1 MPAGCISVKKRV
13 KKLKK
18 EHKTSYPLAI
28 LLNVVSTLIG
38 FGGVIVGIMLLSGI
52 LDGIFTPEKKAVGDI
67 SEPTFWETLGEYK
80 NIIAYVLMGVSVLQ
94 YVAFR
99 IPLKKM
105 LSKSILDNEYDEFG
119 RSKKK
124 SFENLTRKEREE
136 LDLQK
141 AAQMEQLLSSSVIKK
156 ITKHG
161 SENPEKDLS
170 ELVGLSAVKEKIT
183 EMVARMKFEKE
194 AGNIKKSGYGMN
206 GRHFCFYGSA
216 GTGKTTVARIIA
228 GFLYQQGYIKENK
241 VIEINGGF
249 LKEGEYSET
258 KTKLV
263 IQQAYGG
270 VLFIDEAY
278 SIIEGNGNYGK
289 AVIAE
294 LIKEME
300 DNRDK
305 FTVILAGYKNDMKR
319 LVDTNEGFKSRIKE
333 YLEFPD
339 YSVEEMKQIFEN
351 MAHSSNFVV
360 SEEAMLNFE
369 IRANKEKNL
378 LSFGNGRTVR
388 NVLDESIDRHALN
401 YGRGEIDKEKKFVLC
416 GCDISTVPNT
426 KVL

>member
-1 MPAGCISVKKRV
+1 MAD
-13 KKLKK
+13 KK

-28 LLNVVSTLIG
+28 IFN
-38 FGGVIVGIMLLSGI
+38 ML
-52 LDGIFTPEKKAVGDI
+52 
-67 SEPTFWETLGEYK
+67 
-80 NIIAYVLMGVSVLQ
+80 SVLVLLGGWIFFA
-94 YVAFR
+94 YAKLTAVKSTTGDTGFFENKSNIALIVAVLCLIQFLALKA
-99 IPLKKM
+99 PLKKM
-105 LSKSILDNEYDEFG
+105 LNKAVLDNEYDEFG
-119 RSKKK
+119 RSKKSK
-124 SFENLTRKEREE
+124 YENLTRQQREQM
-136 LDLQK
+136 DLQK

-156 ITKHG
+156 ITKKG
-161 SENPEKDLS
+161 SSEPEKDLNS
-170 ELVGLSAVKEKIT
+170 LIGLADVKQKVT
-183 EMVARMKFEKE
+183 EMVARMKFERDAAKD
-194 AGNIKKSGYGMN
+194 KKGKQNKSEYGMN

-228 GFLYQQGYIKENK
+228 GFLYENGYIKENK

-278 SIIEGNGNYGK
+278 SIIEGNANYGK
-289 AVIAE
+289 AAIAE

-339 YSVEEMKQIFEN
+339 YSVPEMTQIFEN
-351 MAHSSNFVV
+351 MAHSAGFVV
-360 SEEAMLNFE
+360 SEGAMNKFEQRISNEKALN
-369 IRANKEKNL
+369 
-378 LSFGNGRTVR
+378 SFGNGRTVR
-388 NVLDESIDRHALN
+388 NVLDECIDRHALN
-401 YGRGEIDKEKKFVLC
+401 YGQEIIGKEERFILC
-416 GCDISTVPNT
+416 DCDVSVAPNR

>member
-1 MPAGCISVKKRV
+1 MK
-13 KKLKK
+13 
-18 EHKTSYPLAI
+18 HKTSYPLAI
-28 LLNVVSTLIG
+28 FLNTLSLVAMLCGIGFMAYTLITHSETSSG
-38 FGGVIVGIMLLSGI
+38 FGSEGQSGLDVRIIGYIAGGVGFLQFII
-52 LDGIFTPEKKAVGDI
+52 L
-67 SEPTFWETLGEYK
+67 
-80 NIIAYVLMGVSVLQ
+80 
-94 YVAFR
+94 R
-99 IPLKKM
+99 IPLKRM
-105 LSKSILDNEYDEFG
+105 LNKAVLDNEYDDFG

-124 SFENLTRKEREE
+124 SFDNLTRKEREQ

-141 AAQMEQLLSSSVIKK
+141 AAHTEQLLPSSVIKK
-156 ITKHG
+156 ITKKG
-161 SENPEKDLS
+161 SENPEKDLND
-170 ELVGLSAVKEKIT
+170 LIGLTDVKRKVT
-183 EMVARMKFEKE
+183 EMVARMTFERDTNKDLD
-194 AGNIKKSGYGMN
+194 KSQYGMN

-228 GFLYQQGYIKENK
+228 GFLYQNGYIKENK

-249 LKEGEYSET
+249 LKEGEYSEE

-278 SIIEGNGNYGK
+278 SLVEGNLNYGK
-289 AVIAE
+289 AAVAE

-339 YSVEEMKQIFEN
+339 YSIDEMSQIFEN

-360 SEEAMLNFE
+360 SEMAMLNFTSRISAE
-369 IRANKEKNL
+369 KEL
-378 LSFGNGRTVR
+378 ASFGNGRTVR
-388 NVLDESIDRHALN
+388 NVLDECIDRHALN
-401 YGRGEIDKEKKFVLC
+401 YGQGIITSEEKYILC
-416 GCDISTVPNT
+416 GCDVSVVPNR

>member
-1 MPAGCISVKKRV
+1 MQFI
-13 KKLKK
+13 
-18 EHKTSYPLAI
+18 I
-28 LLNVVSTLIG
+28 L
-38 FGGVIVGIMLLSGI
+38 
-52 LDGIFTPEKKAVGDI
+52 
-67 SEPTFWETLGEYK
+67 
-80 NIIAYVLMGVSVLQ
+80 
-94 YVAFR
+94 R
-99 IPLKKM
+99 IPLKRM
-105 LSKSILDNEYDEFG
+105 LNKAVLDNEYDDFG

-124 SFENLTRKEREE
+124 SFDNLTRKEREQ

-141 AAQMEQLLSSSVIKK
+141 AAHTEQLLPSSVIKK
-156 ITKHG
+156 ITKKG
-161 SENPEKDLS
+161 SENPEKDLND
-170 ELVGLSAVKEKIT
+170 LIGLTDVKRKVT
-183 EMVARMKFEKE
+183 EMVARMTFERDTNKDLD
-194 AGNIKKSGYGMN
+194 KSQYGMN

-228 GFLYQQGYIKENK
+228 GFLYQNGYIKENK

-249 LKEGEYSET
+249 LKEGEYSEE

-278 SIIEGNGNYGK
+278 SLVEGNLNYGK
-289 AVIAE
+289 AAVAE

-339 YSVEEMKQIFEN
+339 YSIDEMSQIFEN

-360 SEEAMLNFE
+360 SEMAMLNFTSRISAE
-369 IRANKEKNL
+369 KEL
-378 LSFGNGRTVR
+378 ASFGNGRTVR
-388 NVLDESIDRHALN
+388 NVLDECIDRHALN
-401 YGRGEIDKEKKFVLC
+401 YGQGIITSEEKYILC
-416 GCDISTVPNT
+416 GCDVSVVPNR